1 MLKHNKKRN
10 TGILYQ
16 LLVNLIAEGIVES
29 DDSKIKVSKGLIL
42 KHFSPGTCLLTEL
55 KCFNS
60 LTDRKT
66 YQFNT
71 VQEAKL
77 LVDKIKHTAS
87 TINQEKLDLEK
98 TALIHEIN
106 KTVGPEL
113 FSKELSQYKILATV
127 QTVFNVSRNKTLL
140 EQSFDKVFDL
150 EQQIYGF
157 LVEKSQPENNSSDLV
172 PLEEIM
178 NSDIQSITVKIFENK
193 IEEKFSKN
201 YSPAQKSILRLYLND
216 QTPELLS
223 ELNSIKQRILTKT
236 LTKEL
241 ASSVTKED
249 KVLYDKIQTI
259 RDVLK
264 EQELTTSK
272 QHVGLILNVLSLE
285 EEFLLE
291 EQGQVAP

>member
-16 LLVNLIAEGIVES
+16 SLVNLIAEGIVES
-29 DDSKIKVSKGLIL
+29 DDNKIKLSKGLIL
-42 KHFSPGTCLLTEL
+42 KHFSPGSCLLTEL

-71 VQEAKL
+71 VQEAKV
-77 LVDKIKHTAS
+77 LVDKIKQTAS
-87 TINQEKLDLEK
+87 TIYQEKLDLEK

-106 KTVGPEL
+106 KTVGAEL
-113 FSKELSQYKILATV
+113 FSKSISQYKILATI
-127 QTVFNVSRNKTLL
+127 QTVFNTSRNKTLL
-140 EQSFDKVFDL
+140 EHSFDKVYEL
-150 EQQIYGF
+150 EQQIYNF
-157 LVEKSQPENNSSDLV
+157 LVERSQPGVNSDLV
-172 PLEEIM
+172 PIDEIM
-178 NSDIQSITVKIFENK
+178 NSDIQTITVKIFENK

-216 QTPELLS
+216 KTPELLS
-223 ELNSIKQRILTKT
+223 ELNSIKDRILTKT
-236 LTKEL
+236 LTREQ

-249 KVLYDKIQTI
+249 SVLYEKLESI
-259 RDVLK
+259 RSVLK

-285 EEFLLE
+285 EEFISE
-291 EQGQVAP
+291 EGQVTS